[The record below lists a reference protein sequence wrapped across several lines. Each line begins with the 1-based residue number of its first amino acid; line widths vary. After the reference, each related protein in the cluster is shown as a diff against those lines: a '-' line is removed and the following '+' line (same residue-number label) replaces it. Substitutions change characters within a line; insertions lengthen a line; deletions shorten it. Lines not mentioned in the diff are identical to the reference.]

1 MSSRQAEFEVL
12 CRDNGGSKT
21 VVGKFGDSS
30 TDANKGVE
38 DALGYKLSTFVG
50 PLASESDTEDDA
62 GNRGCGGRLLP

>member
-1 MSSRQAEFEVL
+1 MLGRN
-12 CRDNGGSKT
+12 NGGAKI
-21 VVGKFGDSS
+21 VVGKFGDSL
-30 TDANKGVE
+30 TDGNKGVE